1 MKTHRLILIAVLVTC
16 GLLSVAQLPFRHYS
30 TNEGLPSSET
40 YSAFQD
46 SKGYIWIATDM
57 GVSRFDGYNFKN
69 YSTADGLADNTIFK
83 FYEDNKGRIWFYSFS
98 GRLSYYYNDSIHG
111 ADMLINEQL
120 RATLK
125 NGYLTGI
132 RCLNNDTLLLGTFSG
147 LLKIIP
153 QNAGG
158 INSWVKIEKL
168 NNKNTYLFNDSSFA
182 TVEPQTATTIKLTT
196 YVNNTQSNESIVND
210 WYSHL
215 INLVQN
221 PDQSYIVIF
230 SDSSFVLNQKIQ
242 VTATVKLNTIITVLS
257 ENDSHIW
264 LAGRKNGINLYRTDN
279 YSTPVRH
286 YLDQLT
292 VSSVMRDSENGYWFT
307 TTEDGIFYL
316 PSKKFTWLIGNRD
329 KMPEEKITSIN
340 AGPGGTWITA
350 HYSLMVMKEDLQPVY
365 KLLDRTGYPR
375 EQADIYYWN
384 TFYYKPTEL
393 WISTSS
399 GVAIIN
405 PVTEKLTHYIN
416 MLENEYGPEYDSR
429 MLIADHNNNIW
440 SLNLSTLRKID
451 AATKKITKLV
461 NIPARAQTVCEDFN
475 GNIMVGTINGVYCFK
490 NDSLYPP
497 ENKSIFRHRFVDF
510 KKQDNMIVGATRGS
524 GLYIFLP
531 DTTLHILTTNG
542 LTSNMCRSVFID
554 DNNTIWLTTNNGVNI
569 ITLNK
574 KSFNI
579 SLAHLTASD
588 GLLSNDIDLVSCNNK
603 FIYLYTKK
611 GLTIFNRD
619 SIAYN
624 NVPPPVYISNLTID
638 NIPTT
643 ITTNNV
649 FRHTTNFIGINF
661 IGLTFK
667 NAGKQQYKYQ
677 LEGYD
682 TTWTYTTNT
691 FVQFTKLPP
700 GDYRFIVKCI
710 NNSGLESTTPA
721 IFTFT
726 ISTPFYKKW
735 WFYLL
740 IALLFIGGTITTT
753 TFYIRRI
760 RKREEQRNET
770 NLKIASLELQAFR
783 AQMNPHFVFNCLNA
797 IQDFI
802 IKNDSGSAR
811 RFLTSFAKL
820 IRTTLNNSRRQNVT
834 IEEEIE
840 FLKLYLSLEQMRFN
854 NKFDFRFNM
863 QSDLNVSGTE
873 VPAMILQPFVENAI
887 RHGRIGSLDR
897 QGILLISFEI
907 ENNTLICRID
917 DNGIGYNQS
926 AKNEYQPGN
935 KQAHALDIINDRIKT
950 IAEINKTNIRYTIQ
964 DKSEI
969 TTGETG
975 TLVMLFIPLN
985 T

>member
-69 YSTADGLADNTIFK
+69 YSSADGLADNTVFK
-83 FYEDNKGRIWFYSFS
+83 FYEDYKGRIWFYSFS

-111 ADMLINEQL
+111 ADMPINEQL
-120 RATLK
+120 RATLR

-132 RCLNNDTLLLGTFSG
+132 RCLNNDTLLLGTFNG

-153 QNAGG
+153 GDAGG

-182 TVEPQTATTIKLTT
+182 TVEPQTATSIKLTT
-196 YVNNTQSNESIVND
+196 YVNNTQSHESIIND

-221 PDQSYIVIF
+221 PDKSYIVIF
-230 SDSSFVLNQKIQ
+230 SDSSFVLNQNIQ
-242 VTATVKLNTIITVLS
+242 VTATVNLNTITTVLS

-264 LAGRKNGINLYRTDN
+264 LAGRKNGINLYHTGNYRT
-279 YSTPVRH
+279 SVRH

-292 VSSVMRDSENGYWFT
+292 VSSVMRDKENGYWFT

-316 PSKKFTWLIGNRD
+316 PSKKFIWLIGNRD

-350 HYSLMVMKEDLQPVY
+350 HYSLMIMKEDLQPVY
-365 KLLDRTGYPR
+365 KLLDRTGYPK
-375 EQADIYYWN
+375 EHADIYYWN

-399 GVAIIN
+399 GIAVVN
-405 PVTEKLTHYIN
+405 PVNEKLIQYIN

-429 MLIADHNNNIW
+429 MLIADHSNNIW

-451 AATKKITKLV
+451 AASKKITKLV

-475 GNIMVGTINGVYCFK
+475 GNILIGTINGVYCLK

-510 KKQDNMIVGATRGS
+510 KRRHNIIVGATRGS

-603 FIYLYTKK
+603 FVYLYTKK

-624 NVPPPVYISNLTID
+624 NVPPPVYIRDLTID

-643 ITTNNV
+643 ISNNNI
-649 FRHTTNFIGINF
+649 FKYTTNFIGINF

-691 FVQFTKLPP
+691 FIQFTKLPP

-740 IALLFIGGTITTT
+740 MALLFIGGTITAT

-802 IKNDSGSAR
+802 IKNDSASAR

-834 IEEEIE
+834 LEEEME
-840 FLKLYLSLEQMRFN
+840 FLKLYLGLEQMRFN

-863 QSDLNVSGTE
+863 QPGINVSGTE

-897 QGILLISFEI
+897 QGILLVSFEI
-907 ENNTLICRID
+907 EKNTLICRID

-985 T
+985 I